1 MIAGPT
7 AQNLAKGS
15 ASTSSTITPVSG
27 SFSASGAGPK
37 FAPKQASTDT
47 RISKPAKSTKH
58 RSKPASEEK
67 RKKAR
72 LPKEKRRVRPPA
84 VTGYTWRK
92 DGAGWELRKS
102 VYVVSDTGIRK
113 RRLPYVAHLS
123 KSAFGELKRKHR
135 GAALE
140 RAIAQWIEER
150 DR

>member
-1 MIAGPT
+1 MSVQT
-7 AQNLAKGS
+7 SAQ
-15 ASTSSTITPVSG
+15 
-27 SFSASGAGPK
+27 
-37 FAPKQASTDT
+37 KQASTDT
-47 RISKPAKSTKH
+47 RISPPVKSSKQKAKPTSGAQTK
-58 RSKPASEEK
+58 KP
-67 RKKAR
+67 R
-72 LPKEKRRVRPPA
+72 LPKDRRRARPPK

-102 VYVVSDTGIRK
+102 VYDVGDTGIRK

-140 RAIAQWIEER
+140 RAIAQWIEEH